1 MNTNM
6 NELNLNEM
14 ELVNGGSAIAVAACV
29 VGIAAAAI
37 KVADLI
43 YDSVKGR

>member
-1 MNTNM
+1 MSTNM
-6 NELNLNEM
+6 NELSINEL
-14 ELVNGGSAIAVAACV
+14 EQINGGCAIAVAACV